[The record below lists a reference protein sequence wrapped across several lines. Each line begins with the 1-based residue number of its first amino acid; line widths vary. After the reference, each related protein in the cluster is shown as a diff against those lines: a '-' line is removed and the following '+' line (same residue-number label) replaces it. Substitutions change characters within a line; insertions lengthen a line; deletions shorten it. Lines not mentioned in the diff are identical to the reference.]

1 MIWVSWRQH
10 RSQAMVGLG
19 VLCALAVY
27 GLVLGLQ
34 MRTSFSNN
42 NLATCLARS
51 LGAGCPNSVAA
62 FDNSFGSLV
71 NIGFWGVLLLLPGL
85 IGAAVGAPLLARE
98 LELGTWR
105 LAWSQTVPRTRWLAI
120 QLAVVAGGLIAL
132 GVAMTLVITWYRAP
146 MDRLTGHFVQN
157 AYDYEG
163 LVFTA
168 YILFAFGLA
177 VLFGRL
183 LRRTIPAMLAA
194 LVPWV
199 AVRLIVEF
207 LLRPHFMAP
216 LQLTHPILVHCSGGP
231 CGGNGI
237 VDVPP
242 STGHIGNLPVTGSGS
257 VTLYQPA
264 SRFWEFQSIEAGIF
278 VALTLLALG
287 VAMWLLHRRAA

>member
-19 VLCALAVY
+19 LLGALAVY

-42 NLATCLARS
+42 NLATCLAHN
-51 LGAGCPNSVAA
+51 LGAGCPNSVAT

-105 LAWSQTVPRTRWLAI
+105 LAWSQTVPRTRWLAV
-120 QLAVVAGGLIAL
+120 QLAVAAGGLVVL
-132 GVAMTLVITWYRAP
+132 GAAMTMVITWYRAP
-146 MDRLTGHFVQN
+146 MDRLTGHFIHN

-177 VLFGRL
+177 VLFGQL
-183 LRRTIPAMLAA
+183 LRRSIPALLAA

-199 AVRLIVEF
+199 TVRLVVEF
-207 LLRPHFMAP
+207 MLRPHFMTP
-216 LQLTHPILVHCSGGP
+216 LTFTGAVQACPNQV

-237 VDVPP
+237 VNVPP
-242 STGHIGNLPVTGSGS
+242 STGHIGDLVVRGSG
-257 VTLYQPA
+257 VLYQPA
-264 SRFWEFQSIEAGIF
+264 SRYWAFQSIEAGIF
-278 VALTLLALG
+278 IALTLAVLG
-287 VAMWLLHRRAA
+287 LTVWLVHRRGA